1 MSKDI
6 RVRYAPSPTGLLHI
20 GNARTALFNYLY
32 ARHHGG
38 TFIIRIE
45 DTDRKRH
52 VEDGERS
59 QLENLR
65 WLGMDWDESPET
77 HENYRQSERL
87 ELYQKY
93 IDQLLAEGKAYKSY
107 VTEEELA
114 AERERQEAAG
124 ETPRYINEYLGMS
137 EEEKAAYIAEREAA
151 GIIPTVRLA
160 VNESGIYKWHDMVK
174 GDIEFEGGNIGGDWV
189 IQKKDGYPT
198 YNFAVVIDDHD
209 MQISHVIRGDDH
221 IANTPK
227 QLMVYEA
234 LGWEAPEFGH
244 MTLIINSETG
254 KKLSKR
260 DTNTLQFI
268 EDYRKKGYL
277 PEAVFN
283 FIALLGWNPG
293 GEDEIFSRQE
303 LIKLFDENRLS
314 KSPAAFDQKKL
325 DWMNNEYIKNAD
337 FERIFELA
345 KPFLE
350 KAGRLYEEPE
360 TLPQTKNRGLRQA
373 NNNSGSGILGFMS
386 VNQLFNYE
394 LPDSDSILTDM
405 TKTTKKARKLVE
417 LYKPQ
422 MKSVDE
428 IVPLTDLFF
437 SDFPELTEAEREV
450 MAGETVPTVLEAFKA
465 KLEAMSDDE
474 FVVEN
479 IFPQIKAVQK
489 ETGIKGKNL
498 FMPIRI
504 AVSGE
509 MHGPELP
516 DTIYLLGR
524 EKSIQHIEKMLAEIT
539 K

>member
-1 MSKDI
+1 MAKDI

-52 VEDGERS
+52 VEDGEHS
-59 QLENLR
+59 QLDNLR
-65 WLGMDWDESPET
+65 WLGIDWDESPET

-87 ELYQKY
+87 PLYQKY

-107 VTEEELA
+107 VTEEE
-114 AERERQEAAG
+114 
-124 ETPRYINEYLGMS
+124 
-137 EEEKAAYIAEREAA
+137 KAAYIAEREAA
-151 GIIPTVRLA
+151 GIVPTVRLA
-160 VNESGIYKWHDMVK
+160 VNESGIYKWHDIVK

-198 YNFAVVIDDHD
+198 YNFAVVVDDHD

-293 GEDEIFSRQE
+293 GEDEIFSREE

-325 DWMNNEYIKNAD
+325 DWMSNDYIKNAD
-337 FERIFELA
+337 FDKVFALC

-350 KAGRLYEEPE
+350 EAGRL
-360 TLPQTKNRGLRQA
+360 
-373 NNNSGSGILGFMS
+373 
-386 VNQLFNYE
+386 
-394 LPDSDSILTDM
+394 TD
-405 TKTTKKARKLVE
+405 KAEKLVE

-422 MKSVDE
+422 MTAAEE

-437 SDFPELTEAEREV
+437 EDFPELTEAEKEV
-450 MAGETVPTVLEAFKA
+450 MAGETVPTVLKAFKA

-516 DTIYLLGR
+516 DTIFLLGR
-524 EKSIQHIEKMLAEIT
+524 EKSIKHIDQVLAT
-539 K
+539 L